1 VIHTCHNL
9 HVFCARAHRVESKAS
24 VKVKRKYLL
33 LICLSPTDK
42 RRQSWT
48 VMLIPCFLFRCYST
62 CNRKRSQQKNW
73 LKSIT
78 RRGRF
83 RRQKHLLHFISCFQL
98 CKGLQQLPKNVR
110 YHFYRTWT
118 IMTLQDWFTKEWAL
132 RLLCSHRASPV
143 KNRHSIIK
151 LLQCLSKNNNF
162 NWLIDW

>member
-1 VIHTCHNL
+1 MIHTRHNF
-9 HVFCARAHRVESKAS
+9 HVFCAKAYTVESKAG

-33 LICLSPTDK
+33 LICLSPTDE

-78 RRGRF
+78 RRGRL
-83 RRQKHLLHFISCFQL
+83 RRQKIPLTFYFMFSALQR
-98 CKGLQQLPKNVR
+98 LQQLPKNVR

-118 IMTLQDWFTKEWAL
+118 IMTLQDWFAKKWGL
-132 RLLCSHRASPV
+132 WLLCCHRTSPV

-151 LLQCLSKNNNF
+151 LLQCLYYDKERQ
-162 NWLIDW
+162 L